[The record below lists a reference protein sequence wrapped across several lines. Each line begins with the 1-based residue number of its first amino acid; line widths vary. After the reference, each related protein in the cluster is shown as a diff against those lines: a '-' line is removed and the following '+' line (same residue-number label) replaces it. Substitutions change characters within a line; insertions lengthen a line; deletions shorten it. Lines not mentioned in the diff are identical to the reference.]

1 MVTLGTDAGDAT
13 TDGDSAAGGSAIS
26 AADACA
32 PALTFGCDRAARDA
46 DVATVGL
53 TAIAILIAATTDTSC
68 FYFSRSSNG
77 TAGTDVDV
85 AAIPQVCATNTSTA
99 FAGICAYARSFNA
112 GRATDGDRTATAV
125 YSAAYA

>member
-85 AAIPQVCATNTSTA
+85 AAMAIGAVTA
-99 FAGICAYARSFNA
+99 ANSCTAIVIICFVVIT
-112 GRATDGDRTATAV
+112 GT
-125 YSAAYA
+125 